1 MQITVHLLAFGED
14 VPAPVRLV
22 DLPPVQAAD
31 LASSEHEADR
41 DSLLEL
47 IFMNGQND
55 FQPKPIRSVSCGDV
69 VELPDGSLHKILGA
83 GWEALPNGTD
93 LNTLPRGA
101 RASIC

>member
-1 MQITVHLLAFGED
+1 MQITVYMLAFGED

-22 DLPPVQAAD
+22 DLPPAQAED
-31 LASSEHEADR
+31 LISSEHEADR
-41 DSLLEL
+41 NSLLEL

-69 VELPDGSLHKILGA
+69 VELPDGSLHKVLGV
-83 GWEALPNGTD
+83 GFEALPAGT
-93 LNTLPRGA
+93 NINSLPRGV